1 MGGNV
6 LGISMRHEAAYM
18 CLVCI
23 PSSQSGVGSGI
34 IDLLFDDVDV
44 VSDVG

>member
-6 LGISMRHEAAYM
+6 LGISMCREAAYM

-23 PSSQSGVGSGI
+23 PSSQSSVGSGI

-44 VSDVG
+44 VGDVR